1 MNKSR
6 WLRNAEIDRAFEL
19 GEDFD
24 ILEGNLKN
32 ANKSLQAALKEL
44 DHQLQESTATLYGHK
59 RGPNHK
65 ERCAAT
71 GIALDKAH
79 DEIAK
84 ANKDLFQFKLR
95 YNENE
100 YL

>member
-6 WLRNAEIDRAFEL
+6 RLRNAMIDRAFEL

-32 ANKSLQAALKEL
+32 AKKSLQAALTEL
-44 DHQLQESTATLYGHK
+44 DHQLQESTATLFGHK
-59 RGPNHK
+59 REPNHK

-71 GIALDKAH
+71 GIALDAAH
-79 DEIAK
+79 NDIAK
-84 ANKDLFQFKLR
+84 ATKDLFQFKLR
-95 YNENE
+95 HGENE
-100 YL
+100 YM